1 MKSLSNE
8 QIRVF
13 VSQSR
18 VRTLNS
24 HEEEAIERALGD
36 ARQNGKISLRKIDK
50 TLQSLV
56 SKRTIS
62 INDKNGMMTVLKQ
75 YFESI

>member
-1 MKSLSNE
+1 MKSLSRE
-8 QIRVF
+8 QIRLY

-24 HEEEAIERALGD
+24 REEEAIEHALD
-36 ARQNGKISLRKIDK
+36 TARQNGNISLRKIDK

-56 SKRTIS
+56 SKKIIS
-62 INDKNGMMTVLKQ
+62 INDKNGLMTMFTQ
-75 YFESI
+75 YFELT